1 MTLDEALAACPV
13 VAIIRGVTPDEA
25 LSIADALFQAG
36 LRGVEVPMNS
46 PDPIRSIHK
55 IAEVFGDRMVVG
67 GGTVLTPARVDEVIE
82 AGGRIIVSPNTNP
95 AVIARTIA
103 HGAESLPGFATPTDA
118 FAAIDAGAMHL
129 KLFPAATYGPGHVR
143 QIRAVLPVDV
153 TVWAVGGVGAGDFQD
168 WWEAGVRAFGLGSEL
183 YKPGMSAEAV
193 FDRAKTVV
201 ATAHQITART
211 AKV

>member
-36 LRGVEVPMNS
+36 IRGVEVPLNS
-46 PDPIRSIHK
+46 PDPMRSIHK

-67 GGTVLTPARVDEVIE
+67 AGTVLTPARVDEVIE
-82 AGGRIIVSPNTNP
+82 AGGKIIVSPNTNP
-95 AVIARTIA
+95 AVIARTLA
-103 HGAESLPGFATPTDA
+103 NGLESLPGFATPTEA
-118 FAAIDAGAMHL
+118 FAALDAGAHHL

-143 QIRAVLPVDV
+143 QVTAVLPAGV
-153 TVWAVGGVGAGDFQD
+153 TVWAVGGVGADDFQD
-168 WWEAGVRAFGLGSEL
+168 WWDVGVRAFGLGSEL
-183 YKPGMSAEAV
+183 YKPGMKAEEV

-201 ATAHQITART
+201 ATAHRLTT
-211 AKV
+211 